1 MLGPLLDTGDAEM
14 SPGLQEPTEEW
25 EADTCSASFHAC
37 FKRSVSCIQGQV
49 DRLGAGVGMK
59 EQQKR
64 KSFPK
69 EALHG
74 WRKGGLQVVG
84 SKSRSLDWSKERLAV
99 EVPTCHLEEPRLNL
113 PPDGE
118 PWRRRVRGSDLF
130 Q

>member
-1 MLGPLLDTGDAEM
+1 MLGPLLDTGEAEM
-14 SPGLQEPTEEW
+14 IPGLQEPAEEW
-25 EADTCSASFHAC
+25 EADTCSASF
-37 FKRSVSCIQGQV
+37 V
-49 DRLGAGVGMK
+49 DGLGAGVGMK
-59 EQQKR
+59 GQQKR

-74 WRKGGLQVVG
+74 WRKGGLRVAR

-113 PPDGE
+113 PLDGE